1 MSAYL
6 AALFKDIH
14 QKTGLNFVYMYDQ
27 FEYRRMID
35 GVWTSAELIVLCLI
49 YSIIFGLVCAAARE
63 SKSRILFMIV
73 GAYVEFFRNTP
84 PYVQLLFFYFG
95 IGSVLPQIDMGGYFE
110 PLIGRFGW
118 AVISLS
124 LFGGAFVTEI
134 FRSGIESVPRTMR
147 EAAEALG
154 YSRIQTFM
162 HVVLPLALRFCLPA
176 LGGILISLL
185 KYTSLAYAIAVPEVT
200 YTSQLIWNDNF
211 NVIEMM
217 ITLFIFYN
225 LAVMFFSLL
234 MSSLEKRLALP
245 GYG

>member
-1 MSAYL
+1 
-6 AALFKDIH
+6 
-14 QKTGLNFVYMYDQ
+14 
-27 FEYRRMID
+27 MID

-49 YSIIFGLVCAAARE
+49 CSIIFGLVGAAARE